1 MGGGRTAH
9 DVAADEADRRPRHQ
23 EGRHRLRATRVSLQ
37 LQQGFSTGIAGVS
50 RGLPVD
56 GKAWWAGRISPASAR
71 AGWVGMQLLE
81 WLREAV

>member
-37 LQQGFSTGIAGVS
+37 LQQGFSTGIAAVGH
-50 RGLPVD
+50 D
-56 GKAWWAGRISPASAR
+56 SPARGTSGSGRPTPGGRTAR
-71 AGWVGMQLLE
+71 GDQGHLMIVE
-81 WLREAV
+81 RIVP